1 MRALIVDDEPL
12 ARQRLTQLLGRLAA
26 PVVVAEQFGEAG
38 SALAWLEA
46 NPGQV
51 QLCFLDI
58 QMPGPDGLHLAAK
71 ISTLPKAPL
80 VVFITAHAEHAGQ
93 AFDVQATDYLTK
105 PVRLDRLEQAVA
117 RCRLLSEALF
127 NDVAG
132 AAQTPSGVLCIQER
146 QRLVRVP
153 YADILYLKAELK
165 YVTVRTADHHYLMDE
180 SLSELQDKL
189 GPGFIRI
196 HRNALIARSAMR
208 HLERRDD
215 PDGTEAWAVQVS
227 GTGEW
232 LNVSRR
238 QLGVVRE
245 VLTTG

>member
-12 ARQRLTQLLGRLAA
+12 ARQRLAQLLGRLTV
-26 PVVVAEQFGEAG
+26 PVALAEQFGDAG

-71 ISTLPKAPL
+71 ISTLPKPPL
-80 VVFITAHAEHAGQ
+80 VVFVTAHAEHAGK

-105 PVRLDRLEQAVA
+105 PVRLDRLEQAVS
-117 RCRLLSEALF
+117 RSRLLIEALF
-127 NDVAG
+127 KEE
-132 AAQTPSGVLCIQER
+132 AADQLPSGVLCIHDR
-146 QRLVRVP
+146 QRVVRVP
-153 YADILYLKAELK
+153 YSDILYLKAELK

-189 GPGFIRI
+189 GPGFIRV
-196 HRNALIARSAMR
+196 HRNALVARSAMK
-208 HLERRDD
+208 HLERRDE
-215 PDGTEAWAVQVS
+215 PDGAEAWAVQVS
-227 GTGEW
+227 ATDEW